1 MTLLS
6 GKHLLATS
14 KETKTKINTD
24 FDIPLTEEAVKK
36 RKEDKRLQEVI
47 VSIDSPGEGP
57 PGESPPDEGPPG
69 KGPPGKGPPGEGSP
83 GEGPP
88 AEIPGDCPG
97 EEPAEGS
104 AAASLVQGPA
114 AEGPAAKS
122 NSNLGNIAQSFF
134 F

>member
-1 MTLLS
+1 MTLFS

-24 FDIPLTEEAVKK
+24 FDIPLTEEGVKK

-57 PGESPPDEGPPG
+57 PGESPPGE
-69 KGPPGKGPPGEGSP
+69 GPPGKGPPGEGSP

-88 AEIPGDCPG
+88 AEGQGDCPG
-97 EEPAEGS
+97 EQLAES
-104 AAASLVQGPA
+104 LAAASLVQGPA

-122 NSNLGNIAQSFF
+122 NSNLGNIAQSIFF
-134 F
+134 KYNL